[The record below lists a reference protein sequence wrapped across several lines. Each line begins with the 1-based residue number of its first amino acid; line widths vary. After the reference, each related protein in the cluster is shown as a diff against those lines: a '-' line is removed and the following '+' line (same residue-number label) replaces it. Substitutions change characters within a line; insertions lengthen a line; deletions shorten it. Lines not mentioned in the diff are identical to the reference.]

1 MLIKSVRIDARV
13 MNTILTNN
21 KIYLVLNVALGLH
34 SGGVVAGVVGVKTP
48 QYCLFGDT
56 VNTASRLQSHGEV
69 CDVALSYD
77 IYF

>member
-1 MLIKSVRIDARV
+1 M
-13 MNTILTNN
+13 
-21 KIYLVLNVALGLH
+21 LNVALGLH

-69 CDVALSYD
+69 RDVTLFYD